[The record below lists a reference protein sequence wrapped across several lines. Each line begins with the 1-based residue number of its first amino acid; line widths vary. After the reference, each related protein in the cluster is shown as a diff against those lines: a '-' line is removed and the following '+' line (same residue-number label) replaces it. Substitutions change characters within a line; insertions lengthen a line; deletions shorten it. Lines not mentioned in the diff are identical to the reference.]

1 MIPSLMYHHRKSSYK
16 SWLSAELL
24 PSTVKPSDLHCKH
37 RLHCP
42 SSTQSRCL
50 LKYCTFSSWQTQ
62 NNWANISSMCSTWLW
77 SLTLLNGNST
87 FFHLWN
93 RTTSH
98 CMVTS
103 DKCYGLYIHKQ
114 WTEDERG
121 SKSFLSSIFSLF
133 VCYFACRKWFWR
145 EQQIWWKH
153 FMECPTTTRWGTLS
167 LIHNSCINLNTFW
180 KYMGVSVTTFGPAN
194 F

>member
-1 MIPSLMYHHRKSSYK
+1 MYRHRKSSYK

-77 SLTLLNGNST
+77 SPMLLNGNST
-87 FFHLWN
+87 VFHLWK

-98 CMVTS
+98 CIVTS
-103 DKCYGLYIHKQ
+103 DKYYGLN
-114 WTEDERG
+114 WG
-121 SKSFLSSIFSLF
+121 WNWFSNFFIINISF
-133 VCYFACRKWFWR
+133 VCFVVHTGSDFEESSRSS
-145 EQQIWWKH
+145 
-153 FMECPTTTRWGTLS
+153 GSTLWNAS
-167 LIHNSCINLNTFW
+167 
-180 KYMGVSVTTFGPAN
+180 
-194 F
+194 